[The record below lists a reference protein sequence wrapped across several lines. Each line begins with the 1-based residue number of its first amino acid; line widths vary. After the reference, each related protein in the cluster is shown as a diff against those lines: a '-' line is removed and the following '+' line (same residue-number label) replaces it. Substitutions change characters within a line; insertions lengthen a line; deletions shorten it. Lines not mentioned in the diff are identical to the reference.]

1 MEEQFNRNPKLV
13 QAKDILISCLKE
25 DVEGKFQIK
34 MCLLW
39 NQHLTNCNPQK

>member
-34 MCLLW
+34 MCLL
-39 NQHLTNCNPQK
+39 